1 MKSYKDTTRSY
12 KDLDKEIILNAP
24 EGAMWYN
31 ETNKL
36 FYRYFNEIVE
46 LFGYGGWRG
55 VGGWSEFSEVQ
66 ANPECLIPLP
76 NIEIPWV
83 ATADSACPVPEG
95 CPTLLGFDDE
105 NNDTVCDP
113 QSYRWRIHPE
123 FRDIT
128 SYKII
133 DEEFLD
139 KAKPI
144 QEEPI
149 NVPELEMHRA
159 AYQAIKNAGFE
170 SPEELLAEYRALREE
185 DDSEVVT
192 TEVKLFRK
200 LRFLQNLANEFP
212 GIRNE
217 AIKFM
222 ECELD
227 GYMNTLWEKDNDE

>member
-1 MKSYKDTTRSY
+1 MKSYKDIDR
-12 KDLDKEIILNAP
+12 EIILNAP
-24 EGAMWYN
+24 EGAMWVSNSNEYYKYN
-31 ETNKL
+31 SGEMFTYYKKEH
-36 FYRYFNEIVE
+36 Y
-46 LFGYGGWRG
+46 W
-55 VGGWSEFSEVQ
+55 Q
-66 ANPECLIPLP
+66 ECLDHALLDWTESHHNLIPLP